1 MEKKQKIIVVA
12 GPPASGKTS
21 VMTHTIKN
29 ILRHQLRVAV
39 AKIDCLE
46 TDDDIR
52 YSSIGIPVVVGLSND
67 ICPDHY
73 FVVNLEEIE
82 NWSAD
87 LESDIL
93 LIETAG
99 LCHRCAP
106 GLDKALSVCVI
117 DCLSSIKVPRKIGP
131 VATTADVIIIT
142 KGDSIS
148 QAEREVFRIKVRQLN
163 PEATIIEANGITGGG
178 TEQISNLFIGSQFDG
193 KIAGARLR
201 HSMPTAICSY
211 CMGETRVGNKFQHG
225 VVHKMDFKRQWRPEH
240 VQ

>member
-1 MEKKQKIIVVA
+1 MSKKQKLIVVA

-21 VMTHTIKN
+21 VMIHTIKS
-29 ILRHQLRVAV
+29 ILRHQQKVAV

-46 TDDDIR
+46 TDDDER
-52 YSSIGIPVVVGLSND
+52 YTNLGVPVVVGLSND

-82 NWSAD
+82 NWSAEF
-87 LESDIL
+87 ESDIL
-93 LIETAG
+93 IIETAG

-106 GLDKALSVCVI
+106 GLDKGLSVCVI
-117 DCLSSIKVPRKIGP
+117 DCLSSIKVPQKIGP
-131 VATTADVIIIT
+131 VATTADLIIIT

-163 PEATIIEANGITGGG
+163 PKAVIVESNGITGGG
-178 TEQISNLFIGSQFDG
+178 SEQIGKLFMESPFDE
-193 KIAGARLR
+193 KIEGARLR

-211 CMGETRVGNKFQHG
+211 CMGETRVGNRFQQG